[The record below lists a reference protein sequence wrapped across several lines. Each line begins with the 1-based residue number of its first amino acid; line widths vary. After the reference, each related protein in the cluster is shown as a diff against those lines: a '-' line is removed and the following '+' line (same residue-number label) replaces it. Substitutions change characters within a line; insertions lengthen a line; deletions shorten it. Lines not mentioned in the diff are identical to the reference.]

1 MFDGKVR
8 QIIQEKY
15 IELVGIVIDQTKT
28 MSMQDIETEID
39 TAFSNVWEAFV
50 NEMQIE
56 ESGLYYSL
64 CDTVRQISEHVV
76 QRLTITEVKMLWLI
90 SDACLD
96 WDENDDFPS
105 DDKMLSDIAE
115 ELFSWVEQEAEQPE
129 FEDEE
134 YEAEEEYLSIRH

>member
-56 ESGLYYSL
+56 ESSLYYSL
-64 CDTVRQISEHVV
+64 CDTVRHISEHAV
-76 QRLTITEVKMLWLI
+76 QKLTITEVKMLWLI

-134 YEAEEEYLSIRH
+134 YEADEEYLSIRH